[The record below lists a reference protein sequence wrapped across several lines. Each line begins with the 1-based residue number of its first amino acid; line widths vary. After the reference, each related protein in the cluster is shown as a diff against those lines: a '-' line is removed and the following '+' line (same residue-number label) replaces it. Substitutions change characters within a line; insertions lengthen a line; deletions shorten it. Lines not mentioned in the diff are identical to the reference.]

1 MTHQQHSNHYII
13 MFCIMILSGLLSTMN
28 VYADKL
34 DDIRWSLND
43 IYMTTLM
50 TGWMITFMSI
60 YYKDLSP
67 FIVGIC
73 IVLFSFYAIRTQLFI
88 SQDQYLL
95 GMIPHHSMAIL
106 MSKRL
111 LDKDNT
117 SIAPFLNKI
126 ITTQTKEIEYMQQFR
141 LQSVSGSMR
150 NSSMV

>member
-1 MTHQQHSNHYII
+1 
-13 MFCIMILSGLLSTMN
+13 MILSGLLSTMN
-28 VYADKL
+28 VYVDKL

-60 YYKDLSP
+60 YYKNLSP
-67 FIVGIC
+67 FIVGVL

-111 LDKDNT
+111 LDKKN
-117 SIAPFLNKI
+117 SITPFLNKI

-141 LQSVSGSMR
+141 
-150 NSSMV
+150 

>member
-1 MTHQQHSNHYII
+1 MHQQHSNHYII

-50 TGWMITFMSI
+50 TGWMLTFMSI
-60 YYKDLSP
+60 YYKDVTP
-67 FIVGIC
+67 FIVGSG
-73 IVLFSFYAIRTQLFI
+73 IVIFSFYAIRTQLFI

-111 LDKDNT
+111 LTKDN
-117 SIAPFLNKI
+117 SITPFLNKI
-126 ITTQTKEIEYMQQFR
+126 ITTQIKELEYMKQFNR
-141 LQSVSGSMR
+141 GSW
-150 NSSMV
+150 